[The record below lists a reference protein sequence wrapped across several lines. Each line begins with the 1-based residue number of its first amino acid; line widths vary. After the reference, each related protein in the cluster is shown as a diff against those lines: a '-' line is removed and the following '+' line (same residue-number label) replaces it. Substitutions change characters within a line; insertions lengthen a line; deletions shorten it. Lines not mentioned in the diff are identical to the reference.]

1 MRTVI
6 WTLSIFCKG
15 RLYDYFEKVSRVITS
30 LVKVLIENDLDE
42 ILIDACLAMK
52 HLSSVIN
59 VKEII

>member
-42 ILIDACLAMK
+42 ILIACLAMK